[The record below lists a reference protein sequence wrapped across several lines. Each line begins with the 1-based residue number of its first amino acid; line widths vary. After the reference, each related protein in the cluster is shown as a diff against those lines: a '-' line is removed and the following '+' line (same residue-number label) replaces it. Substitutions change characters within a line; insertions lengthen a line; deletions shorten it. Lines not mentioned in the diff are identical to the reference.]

1 MHGLHKSIFSD
12 DYDVDDDVERLLESC
27 AALFDLIT
35 KFWGMPPA
43 QKPQLPS
50 SSSLRPAPSASS
62 SVAANSPLGSCSL
75 TASSS
80 LLASRVLE
88 RVLGK
93 LGYGQFGPGAQLSI
107 LKSGQLGP
115 GA

>member
-50 SSSLRPAPSASS
+50 SSLLPASSASS
-62 SVAANSPLGSCSL
+62 AAAKSALVSCSL

-88 RVLGK
+88 RAPGK
-93 LGYGQFGPGAQLSI
+93 VGPDS
-107 LKSGQLGP
+107 
-115 GA
+115 

>member
-50 SSSLRPAPSASS
+50 SSLLPASSASS
-62 SVAANSPLGSCSL
+62 ASSAAAKSALVSCSL

-88 RVLGK
+88 RAPGK
-93 LGYGQFGPGAQLSI
+93 VGPDS
-107 LKSGQLGP
+107 
-115 GA
+115 